1 MRRIYI
7 YIYIYIYTYIYIY
20 IYGPVR
26 ITLSRFRV
34 AQGGLR
40 QGMRRIY
47 IYIYIY
53 AISQGG
59 CAGICAS
66 NFSPESSFSRTSFV
80 WRWFFQGFCMFYVHL
95 CRLKR
100 SLSLTWGQP
109 AGLPGT
115 RGYAPHMRQV
125 FFSRPRGGTLF
136 HGQKRNFATSGGL
149 RQDMRLIYIYI
160 YAISLLFSG
169 VCAAICAVYIYIYI
183 CDSAIFGARGLRQD
197 MRRIYIYIYICDFST
212 YGHAV

>member
-1 MRRIYI
+1 MAPSGYPCPDSGSRRGGC
-7 YIYIYIYTYIYIY
+7 T
-20 IYGPVR
+20 
-26 ITLSRFRV
+26 RV
-34 AQGGLR
+34 CAS
-40 QGMRRIY
+40 Y

-80 WRWFFQGFCMFYVHL
+80 WRWFFQDFCMFYVHL

-136 HGQKRNFATSGGL
+136 HGQKRKFATSRGL
-149 RQDMRLIYIYI
+149 RHDMRRIYIYI
-160 YAISLLFSG
+160 YMRFRCGRVVGSAPG
-169 VCAAICAVYIYIYI
+169 YAPHIYIY
-183 CDSAIFGARGLRQD
+183 
-197 MRRIYIYIYICDFST
+197 IYIYIYICDFSIGGDRCSLRSNT
-212 YGHAV
+212 LL

>member
-1 MRRIYI
+1 MRRD
-7 YIYIYIYTYIYIY
+7 
-20 IYGPVR
+20 
-26 ITLSRFRV
+26 
-34 AQGGLR
+34 
-40 QGMRRIY
+40 MRRIY

-59 CAGICAS
+59 CARICAS

-80 WRWFFQGFCMFYVHL
+80 WRWFFQDFCMFYVHL

-125 FFSRPRGGTLF
+125 FFAGGHFSTARSATLLL
-136 HGQKRNFATSGGL
+136 QGG
-149 RQDMRLIYIYI
+149 
-160 YAISLLFSG
+160 
-169 VCAAICAVYIYIYI
+169 CARICAVYIYIYI
-183 CDSAIFGARGLRQD
+183 YICDSAAFFGVCAR
-197 MRRIYIYIYICDFST
+197 ICAGSKIMKIALF
-212 YGHAV
+212 YNKNP